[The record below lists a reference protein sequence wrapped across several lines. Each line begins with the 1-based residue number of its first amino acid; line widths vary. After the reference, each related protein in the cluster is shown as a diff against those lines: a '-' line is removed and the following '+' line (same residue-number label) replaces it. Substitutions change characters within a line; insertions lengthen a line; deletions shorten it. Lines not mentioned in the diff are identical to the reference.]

1 MTNILSKA
9 KLSRVL
15 GITLVTMMVLGC
27 AAAPY
32 SVYAG
37 DEANK
42 PVETESVDVAAQT
55 ESNSGETGLTAEKDA
70 SESAAGENVQVK
82 PNETQ
87 NEEQKEN
94 SVDENAAEGKKT
106 DGADDASANDSE
118 GNKAVTVPSTRLRA
132 TANEKYQFGHDVDK
146 EATDLDSNYE
156 TEVTLSVPSAE
167 YKLETY
173 VVFAI
178 DKSSYSDGP
187 QTIQNAMNLLNQLK
201 ESKANVK
208 VNVVIFNR
216 TGHPGE
222 WYDLDTQFGD
232 IEKQLTTKQYS
243 GGSNMHAGMLAAEE
257 VLDNVKAPA
266 ERKYLVLISDG
277 STYLHCNN
285 GDYTVPYTRAYA
297 PIGSAKSYGYGGYW
311 DEGYWNPYVKGSDE
325 AGNVRRPKNDSVDAW
340 MSYLNDVKARN
351 DESKGDQYDFVWK
364 YYDASSEEGKREGYI
379 DQPRVLRSASNIDI
393 SYLRCYETWQDL
405 QKYNTYSIYVT
416 DNGTT
421 DQSSAI
427 GFMRL
432 LNGGKVAEFDKIQS
446 DILYLVSAG
455 TTIED
460 YMGYKDGDYNFDLVS
475 PETMTI
481 VVETEQSKKEYKA
494 EKIAENHYGFS
505 KNASS
510 GKYDFEVVYTA
521 GEKKGDEHF
530 VWTINRNITNFERVL
545 LNYKER
551 LMNPKAAPG
560 TYSGLLTNSKA
571 VLYPIS
577 SDGEKG
583 DAVEFPK
590 PTVSYTVKESVKPQN
605 PGTTVKVDSDE
616 SKSSSKGVDTGDHND
631 LVGWVTVMLFAGAG
645 LSGIVYRRK
654 RREN

>member
-1 MTNILSKA
+1 MNTNRNKLFKHIMAIL
-9 KLSRVL
+9 
-15 GITLVTMMVLGC
+15 IC
-27 AAAPY
+27 AAMIVTYMPTSMLA
-32 SVYAG
+32 YANG
-37 DEANK
+37 EENATEAVGQLEELQSEENKEEEQSEQNTGEPQMESESGKTEKPADEAAEETK
-42 PVETESVDVAAQT
+42 TDGTEAAVE
-55 ESNSGETGLTAEKDA
+55 ET
-70 SESAAGENVQVK
+70 
-82 PNETQ
+82 
-87 NEEQKEN
+87 
-94 SVDENAAEGKKT
+94 KT
-106 DGADDASANDSE
+106 DGAHDALVENTEVKEAANGS
-118 GNKAVTVPSTRLRA
+118 STRIKA
-132 TANEKYQFGHDVDK
+132 TANDKYQFDHNIDK
-146 EATDLDSNYE
+146 KATDLDSNYE
-156 TEVTLSVPSAE
+156 TEVTLSLPSAE

-187 QTIQNAMNLLNQLK
+187 QTIQNAMNLLDQLK
-201 ESKANVK
+201 KSKANVK

-243 GGSNMHAGMLAAEE
+243 GGSNMHAGMLAAKE
-257 VLDNVKAPA
+257 VLENISVPN

-285 GDYTVPYTRAYA
+285 GDYTVPYTRAYTPVEKA
-297 PIGSAKSYGYGGYW
+297 GGAYAYGGYW

-325 AGNVRRPKNDSVDAW
+325 AGNVRRPKNDNVDAW
-340 MSYLNDVKARN
+340 TAYLNDVKDRN
-351 DESKGDQYDFVWK
+351 DESNGDKWDFKWL
-364 YYDASSEEGKREGYI
+364 YYDGSKEEIVNGYNP
-379 DQPRVLRSASNIDI
+379 QPRVLRSASNTDI
-393 SYLRCYETWQDL
+393 SYLRCYETWQEL
-405 QKYNTYSIYVT
+405 EKYNTYSIYVK

-421 DQSSAI
+421 NQDSAI

-481 VVETEQSKKEYKA
+481 IVETEQSKQEYKA
-494 EKIAENHYGFS
+494 EKIADNRYGFS

-510 GKYDFEVVYTA
+510 GKYDFEVVYTV
-521 GEKKGDEHF
+521 GEKKGDEHL

-545 LNYKER
+545 LKYKER

-577 SDGEKG
+577 SNGEKG
-583 DAVEFPK
+583 DPVEFPQ
-590 PTVSYTVKESVKPQN
+590 PTVSYTVEGSDEPSVEPEN
-605 PGTTVKVDSDE
+605 SGTTDEKDSEE
-616 SKSSSKGVDTGDHND
+616 SKSSKGVKTGDDNN
-631 LVGWVTVMLFAGAG
+631 LAGWLALMLIAGAG
-645 LSGIVYRRK
+645 SCGILYK
-654 RREN
+654 RRRED